1 MRGRNENG
9 NGNGNGNDKENGDGS
24 YTGFVEMGETAV
36 KQEEE
41 AASGSAAPIF
51 PPYLEATEPTDEEKR
66 VNRANAGGI

>member
-1 MRGRNENG
+1 MRGRSEE

-24 YTGFVEMGETAV
+24 YSGFLEMGEEAGV
-36 KQEEE
+36 EAEEKAE
-41 AASGSAAPIF
+41 SGSAAPIF